1 MEWRYN
7 QMPINRRLRWFL
19 ENLIR
24 CEDNDKRINQA
35 IIAIRIIERGL
46 ITESEMQMMEK
57 LGFKH

>member
-1 MEWRYN
+1 
-7 QMPINRRLRWFL
+7 MPINRRLRWFL